1 MDRGSDLTVDATQRL
16 GNQFFPIDMISL
28 AMQPGLG
35 PRTLSSLLARYGNA
49 KSVLAASRE
58 ELLTVPGVGN
68 PMVDRI
74 RQARNADQATA
85 IVNWCHTHQA
95 DILSQDS
102 ATYPVSLEQLSD
114 APPILYIQGSLIPTD
129 QLAVAVVGTRHAT
142 TYGLRQANRFSYA
155 LAKAGITIVSGL
167 ARGIDAA
174 AHRGALDAGGRTL
187 AVLGSG
193 LAKLYPS
200 EHQNLADEISKHGA
214 VLSEYAPQCP
224 PRSGQFPQRN
234 RLIAGLTLGTLVI
247 EAPDRSGALITARL
261 AGEQNR
267 DVFALPGPVS
277 SRASRGCNQLIR
289 DGATLVQSVDDI
301 IEELGPIA
309 ESIAV
314 DGGHVI
320 RNGAELK
327 LNEVECR
334 VLNAIEPTGTAI
346 DQLITT
352 TQYTP
357 QKVLAV
363 VSVLEI
369 RRLIRRLSGQYVS
382 RI

>member
-1 MDRGSDLTVDATQRL
+1 MDRGSDLTVDGTQRR
-16 GNQFFPIDMISL
+16 GNQFFPIDLISL
-28 AMQPGLG
+28 TMQPGLG
-35 PRTLSSLLARYGNA
+35 PRILSSLLARYGNA
-49 KSVLAASRE
+49 KAVLAASRE
-58 ELLTVPGVGN
+58 ELLSVPGVGN
-68 PMVDRI
+68 QMVERI
-74 RQARNADQATA
+74 RQAGNTDPATA
-85 IVNWCHTHQA
+85 TVNWCHTHQTE
-95 DILSQDS
+95 ILSPSS
-102 ATYPVSLEQLSD
+102 ADYPVALEQLPD
-114 APPILYIQGSLIPTD
+114 APPILYVQGSLLPTD

-142 TYGLRQANRFSYA
+142 TYGLNQANRFSYA

-167 ARGIDAA
+167 ARGIDTA

-193 LAKLYPS
+193 LARLYPP
-200 EHQNLADEISKHGA
+200 EHQTLADEISKNGA

-267 DVFALPGPVS
+267 DVFALPGPVN
-277 SRASRGCNQLIR
+277 SRASRGCHQLIR
-289 DGATLVQSVDDI
+289 DGAILVQSVDDI
-301 IEELGPIA
+301 IEELGPIT

-314 DGGHVI
+314 DSGRVI
-320 RNGAELK
+320 RNGAELN
-327 LNEVECR
+327 LNELEGR

-346 DQLITT
+346 DQVIAT
-352 TQYTP
+352 TQYPP

-363 VSVLEI
+363 ISVLEM

>member
-1 MDRGSDLTVDATQRL
+1 MDRDSDLTVDVTQRL
-16 GNQFFPIDMISL
+16 GNQFFPIDLISL

-35 PRTLSSLLARYGNA
+35 PRTLSSLLTRFGNA
-49 KSVLAASRE
+49 KSVVTAPTE
-58 ELLTVPGVGN
+58 ELLSISGVGN
-68 PMVDRI
+68 EIVSRI
-74 RQARNADQATA
+74 RQASNTDQADAT
-85 IVNWCHTHQA
+85 VNWCHAQQA
-95 DILSQDS
+95 SILSWGS
-102 ATYPVSLEQLSD
+102 ETYPVALQQLSD
-114 APPILYIQGSLIPTD
+114 APPILYMQGNLIPTD

-142 TYGLRQANRFSYA
+142 TYGLKQANRFSYA

-174 AHRGALDAGGRTL
+174 AHRGALDAGGRTI

-193 LAKLYPS
+193 LAKLYPR
-200 EHQNLADEISKHGA
+200 EHQTLAAEISKQGA

-267 DVFALPGPVS
+267 DVFALPGPVN

-289 DGATLVQSVDDI
+289 DGATLVQSVDEI
-301 IEELGPIA
+301 IEELGPFS
-309 ESIAV
+309 ESIV
-314 DGGHVI
+314 VESGRVI
-320 RNGAELK
+320 RNGAELN

-334 VLNAIEPTGTAI
+334 VLDAIEPTGTSI
-346 DQLITT
+346 DQVIAATPF
-352 TQYTP
+352 TP
-357 QKVLAV
+357 QQVVAV
-363 VSVLEI
+363 ISVLEI